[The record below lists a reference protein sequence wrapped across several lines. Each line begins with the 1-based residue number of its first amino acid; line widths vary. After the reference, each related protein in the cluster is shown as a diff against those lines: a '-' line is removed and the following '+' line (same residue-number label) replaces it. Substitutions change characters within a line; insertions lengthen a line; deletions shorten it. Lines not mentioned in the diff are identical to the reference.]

1 MEAGE
6 KLLHTE
12 SLGPWSMYFCR
23 VVSPEGNPLGAFV
36 ELQLEGERKCR
47 LSLLHAHADQQ
58 VVIEELRR
66 RAHTWIDAWQRR
78 EHSGNTGF
86 ADL

>member
-1 MEAGE
+1 MSDSEQ
-6 KLLHTE
+6 LLQTE
-12 SLGPWSMYFCR
+12 NHGPWLMRFHS
-23 VVSPEGNPLGAFV
+23 VASPDGSALGAYV
-36 ELQLEGERKCR
+36 ELLRDGERKCR
-47 LSLLHAHADQQ
+47 LSLLHSHADQA

-66 RAHTWIDAWQRR
+66 RAMNWIEAWQRR